1 MSTEDPKLEQS
12 LSAPDRNLKLTV
24 GILILL
30 YFALRLPWL
39 FMVPMVGAPDEFSHF
54 WVLKFMA
61 EYLRLPEAAEV
72 AAGGPSAVYGSLPQI
87 GYLPHVFTA
96 RLLPL
101 MPLPGLSGCD
111 LSVTARFGS
120 LLVGLPLLLCS
131 IYMGRKLF
139 PDRLSQKALP
149 LMVVFHPQ
157 LILVHTYINND
168 STAITLAAVVLVLLT
183 RMLFLA
189 PSLPLTFITGL
200 TCGFLSLTKY
210 SAYAVFPATLL
221 GLLLAFHKAKTP
233 PLKILLHL
241 FVCAAS
247 ALAVSLWWF
256 LRTLKLYP
264 GDLLGTKTMF
274 RTWAVTY
281 HRDLNFYMTPWQ
293 VMKEHRW
300 WRSILFSFWGLFG
313 YMDIYL
319 WRWVYWTYF
328 GYMLLALSTSLRAAF
343 LCLKNWKNL
352 QPSSQEQARAY
363 TWAVLGA
370 TLVGNIMA
378 MVYASTVNL
387 GGGQGRY
394 LFPSEIPIMS
404 LLVAG
409 LHLTGNWRK
418 PLLLSLVIFNALVSI
433 GCFIYLFP
441 RYGFHFIRTY

>member
-1 MSTEDPKLEQS
+1 MSTEDPKLEES
-12 LSAPDRNLKLTV
+12 PSAPDSRLKETV
-24 GILILL
+24 GILVLL

-72 AAGGPSAVYGSLPQI
+72 MAGGPSAVYGSLPQI

-101 MPLPGLSGCD
+101 IPLPWLTTCD

-120 LLVGLPLLLCS
+120 LLIGLPILLSS

-139 PDRLSQKALP
+139 PDRLSQNALP
-149 LMVVFHPQ
+149 LLVVFHPQ

-168 STAITLAAVVLVLLT
+168 STAISLAAAVIVLLT
-183 RMLFLA
+183 RMLFHG
-189 PSLPLTFITGL
+189 PSLPLTCITGL
-200 TCGFLSLTKY
+200 ACGCLALTKY

-221 GLLLAFHKAKTP
+221 GMLLAFHKAKTP
-233 PLKILLHL
+233 PLKVLLHL
-241 FVCAAS
+241 LVCAAS
-247 ALAVSLWWF
+247 ALTVSLWWF

-274 RTWAVTY
+274 RTWAITY

-328 GYMLLALSTSLRAAF
+328 GYMLLALANSLTAVF
-343 LCLKNWKNL
+343 SFFKNWRKEKPVDENL
-352 QPSSQEQARAY
+352 ARAY
-363 TWAVLGA
+363 TWAVLGT
-370 TLVGNIMA
+370 TLIGNIMA

-404 LLVAG
+404 ILVAG
-409 LHLTGNWRK
+409 LNLTGNWKK
-418 PLLLSLVIFNALVSI
+418 PLVLSLIIFNAIVSI